1 LAPRPP
7 RRSQGQDAQRT
18 EDAIA
23 IYEPLLSTRER
34 VLGPEHPETL
44 RTRNNLAH
52 AYLAVGRIQDA
63 IAIYEPLLS
72 TQERVLGPEHPETLR
87 TRSNLALVYQDAE
100 RLREHGPPPAMN

>member
-1 LAPRPP
+1 
-7 RRSQGQDAQRT
+7 
-18 EDAIA
+18 
-23 IYEPLLSTRER
+23 
-34 VLGPEHPETL
+34 VLGAEHPDAL
-44 RTRNNLAH
+44 RTGNNLAH

-87 TRSNLALVYQDAE
+87 TRSNLALVYQGAE